1 MAYDE
6 QLASRLREALADAD
20 GISEQ
25 KMFGG
30 LALLLH
36 GNMVCGVM
44 GDELMLRLGPELAD
58 AALDEPNTRPMDF
71 TGRPMKSMVIVEPP
85 GFAGDEALAGWVE
98 RALGFAATLP
108 PKR

>member
-6 QLASRLREALADAD
+6 HLASRLREALADAD

-30 LALLLH
+30 LALLRH
-36 GNMVCGVM
+36 GNMICGVM

-58 AALDEPNTRPMDF
+58 AALDEPEHTPDGLHRP
-71 TGRPMKSMVIVEPP
+71 
-85 GFAGDEALAGWVE
+85 ADEEHGHRRTA
-98 RALGFAATLP
+98 RF
-108 PKR
+108 RR